1 MCISIVE
8 LQQILLEYCM
18 QLTVSTLNMNYDK
31 KDHVHIC
38 RRYFFVCQLKIVF
51 YFLQELSKGVVTS
64 LDSIS
69 GVAEGRSKND
79 SKKSSEI
86 QATQNQEPF

>member
-38 RRYFFVCQLKIVF
+38 RRYFYVCQLKIVF
-51 YFLQELSKGVVTS
+51 YFLQELRQRSSNVT
-64 LDSIS
+64 
-69 GVAEGRSKND
+69 GQHFRRC
-79 SKKSSEI
+79 
-86 QATQNQEPF
+86 